1 MHIAYLFAATDKAPL
16 GGGMDK
22 VFSKKGGA
30 KNVPTELVLLP
41 LDDPL
46 YTAWI
51 PLGNIEKIWGFWE
64 TWYRRGPPGIDF
76 YTLGALKNLA
86 DLSAFWFI
94 DPTDK
99 DFFRLVEKDFDDLEN
114 YDLVPALAHQ
124 RKRLATSLAV
134 NMGH

>member
-1 MHIAYLFAATDKAPL
+1 MI
-16 GGGMDK
+16 
-22 VFSKKGGA
+22 
-30 KNVPTELVLLP
+30 LLS

-124 RKRLATSLAV
+124 RRRLATSLAV